1 VGKKIDIV
9 ETDLSLDGASQEM
22 YAKLLAEKMQALMP
36 PRSVNVTVTDQGEIM
51 LQIVHGNDG
60 MIREAFTMNDV
71 KQLVNMLVGAINKA
85 QEINERVKIAV
96 PGVQA

>member
-1 VGKKIDIV
+1 
-9 ETDLSLDGASQEM
+9 
-22 YAKLLAEKMQALMP
+22 
-36 PRSVNVTVTDQGEIM
+36 
-51 LQIVHGNDG
+51 